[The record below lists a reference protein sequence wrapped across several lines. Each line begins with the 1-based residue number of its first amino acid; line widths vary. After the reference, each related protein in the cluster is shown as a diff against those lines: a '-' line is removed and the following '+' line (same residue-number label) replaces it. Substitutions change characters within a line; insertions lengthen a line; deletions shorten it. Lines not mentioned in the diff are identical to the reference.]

1 MSNRRIVRLQIAAE
15 EADLQNLKVDEE
27 RVSRERR
34 ELLVKSVLSV
44 AEERELRDVETQLLT
59 LHARRDSLASRV
71 AERKRMLPELEI
83 EEHEAT
89 DRLPELKEQITQLT
103 QELTTADAQAG
114 ELYRQAQQQQ
124 QNGNEL
130 AQQLT
135 ALVTERDYLSQRFE
149 LNGSGLQL
157 PERPD
162 YHPTWQ
168 QVRVLSFFEPTQ
180 SGDYKD
186 KLHRLSRERNALEK
200 RQRQEQADRQARE
213 WQGKQSAPTV
223 G

>member
-1 MSNRRIVRLQIAAE
+1 MSNRRIVRLQIATE
-15 EADLQNLKVDEE
+15 EADLQNMKADEE
-27 RVSRERR
+27 RLNRERR

-44 AEERELRDVETQLLT
+44 SEERELTNIETQLLT
-59 LHARRDSLASRV
+59 LHARRDQLQSRI
-71 AERKRMLPELEI
+71 AERKKMLPELET
-83 EEHEAT
+83 EEREAT
-89 DRLPELKEQITQLT
+89 DRLQELKEEIDGLT
-103 QELTTADAQAG
+103 KKLTEADAQAT
-114 ELYRQAQQQQ
+114 ELYRQAIEQQQT
-124 QNGNEL
+124 GNDL
-130 AQQLT
+130 SQQLT
-135 ALVTERDYLSQRFE
+135 ALVAEENYLQQRFE

-186 KLHRLSRERNALEK
+186 KLQTLGRERNIREK